1 MVTLPRLFRLVLSNP
16 LRPFYSSGDK
26 VSGLVQLE
34 AAAPC
39 RLARLRV
46 TAAGCARVERRG
58 GKNRRRVQEVEYLRY
73 SNQTL
78 FIPPPPDSE
87 NCFLL
92 PPGKTFSFQFGFELP
107 PPGRLV
113 SSYRGKFGSVR
124 YHIRAELQL
133 PNQHAL
139 HCEQEFEVQE
149 PVDVN
154 QSHLLS
160 PAAASTQKKVTCMFI
175 PDGQVSI
182 RAQIDRTGYC
192 EGEDIQIHA
201 SFENSC
207 SRIVVPK
214 AAIVCKHSYAA
225 NGCTK
230 EWRQKLSAVRG
241 NPIIS
246 GMGDMWQGRS
256 IRVPKLQP
264 TLHGCDIIKV
274 DYALV
279 IYLHIPGSEKLS
291 LELPLVIGTV
301 PFSRTSSISS
311 QVGSTCSWT
320 SFPSSPPSYSS
331 FLRVSA
337 PHTPLLQDYDG
348 AEDNYQDSG
357 LFMRAPEVCYPPP
370 PSYLK
375 NNMEEFG
382 SNSSSVVDPVT

>member
-1 MVTLPRLFRLVLSNP
+1 MVLTPSNKPRLFRLVLSNP

-46 TAAGCARVERRG
+46 TAAGCARVDRRG
-58 GKNRRRVQEVEYLRY
+58 GKNRRRVQEVEYLRCEED
-73 SNQTL
+73 L
-78 FIPPPPDSE
+78 RLE
-87 NCFLL
+87 E
-92 PPGKTFSFQFGFELP
+92 ELSAGEP
-107 PPGRLV
+107 RLV

-124 YHIRAELQL
+124 YHIRAELQR

-246 GMGDMWQGRS
+246 GMCDMWQGRS
-256 IRVPKLQP
+256 ISVPKLQP

-279 IYLHIPGSEKLS
+279 VSLRKRRGPERFPLS
-291 LELPLVIGTV
+291 DP
-301 PFSRTSSISS
+301 RTGDTGADMKASDLKASDLKASDPKAS
-311 QVGSTCSWT
+311 DLKVADPKASDPKASDLKVADLKA
-320 SFPSSPPSYSS
+320 SDLKVADPKASDLKASDLKADDMKASDPKVADLKASDMKVADPKADD
-331 FLRVSA
+331 RNR
-337 PHTPLLQDYDG
+337 DG
-348 AEDNYQDSG
+348 Y
-357 LFMRAPEVCYPPP
+357 R
-370 PSYLK
+370 
-375 NNMEEFG
+375 
-382 SNSSSVVDPVT
+382 

>member
-1 MVTLPRLFRLVLSNP
+1 MVLTPSKKPRLFRLVLSNP

-58 GKNRRRVQEVEYLRY
+58 GKNRRRVQEVEYLRCEED
-73 SNQTL
+73 L
-78 FIPPPPDSE
+78 RLE
-87 NCFLL
+87 E
-92 PPGKTFSFQFGFELP
+92 ELSAEKHEYRFMFA
-107 PPGRLV
+107 GLSRLV

-230 EWRQKLSAVRG
+230 KLSAVRG

-375 NNMEEFG
+375 VRLPPHSG
-382 SNSSSVVDPVT
+382 QSDTVRKRL